1 MDQQALEA
9 VLLEQIERLEQTTE
23 SRHQSVGG
31 SGSILSA
38 NDTFIAPAMLPMGPL
53 HVAQQESTG
62 FDADAFPIDAVALRF
77 APAPPFP
84 SSFQYATSAQRAQ
97 PQLLQ
102 PHHLAPH
109 AAPPINPMPTPVLP
123 AVSMPLGAPGHLQM
137 NDWFPNP
144 GFIEPEPLR
153 EQERLLP
160 MANVA
165 KLMAKQLPP
174 TAKISREAK
183 VLMQEM
189 ASEFICFIAAEAS
202 DLSLQANQ
210 QAITPD
216 QIIES
221 LDKLDFSIFVPC
233 MEEAKSLLPQKG
245 SKQASKQAPK
255 QARDAG
261 V

>member
-9 VLLEQIERLEQTTE
+9 VLLEQIERLEQTTD

-38 NDTFIAPAMLPMGPL
+38 NDAFMTHAMLPMGPL
-53 HVAQQESTG
+53 HDPGMSAQQDSTR
-62 FDADAFPIDAVALRF
+62 FYANAFPTDAGALRF
-77 APAPPFP
+77 APAPPVP
-84 SSFQYATSAQRAQ
+84 SSFQYATNAQ

-109 AAPPINPMPTPVLP
+109 AAPPITPMPIPVLP
-123 AVSMPLGAPGHLQM
+123 AFATGLGAPDHLQM
-137 NDWFPNP
+137 SDWFPNS
-144 GFIEPEPLR
+144 GSIEPEPLR

-210 QAITPD
+210 HAITPD

-233 MEEAKSLLPQKG
+233 MEEATSLLPQKR
-245 SKQASKQAPK
+245 SKQASKQA
-255 QARDAG
+255 RDAG